1 MRVECDCVSR
11 VVVVGGGGDGG
22 SRGEDDAHARGV
34 APGRVGKSTTR
45 VRRAW
50 TTATTAVAYTHARDI
65 SHHIS
70 PSFSRVVTRA
80 SNVARRTAAPIMA
93 RRWLTLTRTR
103 AIFATVGSP
112 TTMALTTTPSAMA
125 VPSRAATKNTCTYAN
140 DLIRELARVERD
152 ATADDGRRYP
162 ATARRAW
169 V

>member
-11 VVVVGGGGDGG
+11 RRRRRRWRFAR
-22 SRGEDDAHARGV
+22 RGRRTWRGPTASENQPRAFNHAR
-34 APGRVGKSTTR
+34 R
-45 VRRAW
+45 
-50 TTATTAVAYTHARDI
+50 TTATTAYAYTHARDI

-80 SNVARRTAAPIMA
+80 SNAARRTAAPIMA
-93 RRWLTLTRTR
+93 LTRTR
-103 AIFATVGSP
+103 PIFATVGSP

-140 DLIRELARVERD
+140 DLIRDIARVERD

-162 ATARRAW
+162 ATARASW